1 MKLNASAALAPV
13 LGGVP
18 VIVSTYVAS
27 SLFPDS
33 GLMFAILVAGTPVAV
48 ALSMLATY
56 FLQSNE
62 LFEARYS
69 IVYCSLFGGFFA
81 AIATLGMLE
90 LSAYFWGV
98 LLWGLLSGAAFR
110 WLLGDD
116 CFAGVSAFA
125 LRGRIVRDIP
135 SARYHLIQPGA
146 QPPKIGDIV
155 GLDQR
160 FASDSG
166 EPMTLVYGFDC
177 RNRNAY
183 GAELFDH
190 EFEPVE

>member
-1 MKLNASAALAPV
+1 MGLIASAALAPV

-18 VIVSTYVAS
+18 ILVSAYIAPN
-27 SLFPDS
+27 LFPDN
-33 GLMFAILVAGTPVAV
+33 GLIFSILIAGMPIAV
-48 ALSMLATY
+48 VLSMLTTY

-62 LFEARYS
+62 LFEARHS
-69 IVYCSLFGGFFA
+69 TFYCSLFGGFFA

-98 LLWGLLSGAAFR
+98 LCWGLISGAVFR

-116 CFAGVSAFA
+116 GFAGVSAFA
-125 LRGRIVRDIP
+125 LKGRIVRDIP
-135 SARYHLIQPGA
+135 AARYRLIQPGA
-146 QPPKIGDIV
+146 RAPRIGDIV
-155 GLDQR
+155 GLDQG
-160 FASDSG
+160 FSSDSG
-166 EPMTLVYGFDC
+166 EPMTLVHGFDR

-190 EFEPVE
+190 EFEPAE